1 MARVNSNASSKSKS
15 SIGRKEGLVDYTA
28 TSNNNRYNLRGH
40 RTISAMANKMKDFL
54 NGASSPAEPHSLAPP
69 KGLSDEQGSIYHEL
83 AEVVKSRK
91 ESNIAPPQIVVITDL
106 AKDLDDLVA
115 MLVLSELHYLRIIE
129 LKGFVANLM
138 PAEKRARFGRGAL
151 DLLGLQNIPIA
162 RGTEGSLEFF
172 EEHEYEFK
180 CDFMADKDVSEN
192 WYDLLPRLYKDAAKE
207 DQEIK
212 LLLISS
218 LRDIHFFSRTCEDL
232 LKKVTKEIV
241 IQGGY
246 FMDGDKLTAT
256 PNVANNKWDSIS
268 SRNFHTWM
276 QDNDIHSTVFTK
288 IAAYETP
295 LTSDFFHELEET
307 GHPIGRYLRGVQL
320 MQDRKFWE
328 AASSPDE
335 SKRFAKYMDTEWFL
349 KEKSSW
355 YDSHGPEDTKPV
367 GDEIIPYLTK
377 VIIYDAIAAVGTI
390 GDDALKKLQVLRDVP
405 NEDPKHR
412 IYGIEASDKE
422 PRNSGVHGDKMILV
436 IKALIKGALLRTR
449 VSPS

>member
-1 MARVNSNASSKSKS
+1 MARVNSNASTKSKGS
-15 SIGRKEGLVDYTA
+15 VGRKEGLGSNDSA
-28 TSNNNRYNLRGH
+28 TSNRYNLRGH
-40 RTISAMANKMKDFL
+40 RTLSAMTNKMKGFL
-54 NGASSPAEPHSLAPP
+54 NGVPNLALPDPLAPP
-69 KGLSDEQGSIYHEL
+69 DGLSIEQSSVYHQL
-83 AEVVKSRK
+83 AAVVRARK
-91 ESNIAPPQIVVITDL
+91 DNGTLAPQIVVVTDL

-115 MLVLSELHYLRIIE
+115 MLVLSELHRLGVVE

-151 DLLGLQNIPIA
+151 DLLGLKHIPIA
-162 RGTEGSLEFF
+162 KGTEGSLEFF
-172 EEHEYEFK
+172 EAHEYEFQ
-180 CDFMADKDVSEN
+180 CDFMAEEDVCEN
-192 WYDLLPRLYKDAAKE
+192 WYDLLPRLYEDAAKKE
-207 DQEIK
+207 QKIK

-218 LRDIHFFSRTCEDL
+218 LRDVYFFSRTYEEL

-246 FMDGDKLTAT
+246 YIDGDHKLTAT

-276 QDNDIHSTVFTK
+276 QANDMESKVFTK

-295 LTSDFFHELEET
+295 LTSGFFHELEET
-307 GHPIGRYLRGVQL
+307 GHPIGIYLRGIQL
-320 MQDRKFWE
+320 IQDRKFWE
-328 AASSPDE
+328 AASNPDE

-355 YDSHGPEDTKPV
+355 YDSHGPEDKKPV

-377 VIIYDAIAAVGTI
+377 VIIYDAIAAIGTI
-390 GDDALKKLQVLRDVP
+390 GDDALEELKVLQDIPVE
-405 NEDPKHR
+405 NATHR
-412 IYGIEASDKE
+412 VYGIEANDKE

-436 IKALIKGALLRTR
+436 IQALIKGALLQNR
-449 VSPS
+449 